1 MGLGNTK
8 QVQEV
13 VVHGEWVAVLGHD
26 VLQREPQL
34 GDLLLEAADKLHE
47 GFGDEGGQD

>member
-1 MGLGNTK
+1 M
-8 QVQEV
+8 
-13 VVHGEWVAVLGHD
+13 HGEWAAVLGHD
-26 VLQREPQL
+26 VLPREPQL